1 MSIVQSRPRRAHGIA
16 ARLCIL
22 GLSLV
27 SFASATESK
36 DSSTA
41 HERAQISECL
51 TFTQEAL
58 ETGVEYHF
66 ANGCKKTLACSF
78 EWTLTCGEK
87 APFKQ
92 FHRRAAVPLAP
103 KSEQS
108 VTANV
113 QVCKGDSWEITG
125 AAWACSSA

>member
-1 MSIVQSRPRRAHGIA
+1 MSILRSRPRRAQGIA

-22 GLSLV
+22 SLTLV

-41 HERAQISECL
+41 RERTEIAECL
-51 TFTQEAL
+51 TFTQQAL

-66 ANGCKKTLACSF
+66 ANGCEKPLACSF

-92 FHRRAAVPLAP
+92 FHQRAAVPLAP
-103 KSEQS
+103 KAEQS
-108 VTANV
+108 VTADV
-113 QVCKGDSWEITG
+113 RICRGDSWEITG
-125 AAWACSSA
+125 AAWACSSP